1 MDLWQAG
8 SRAQL
13 VQDIQSTKDWDMV
26 VIGGG
31 ITGAGVAR
39 EAARQG
45 LKVLLVE
52 QKDFAWGT
60 SSRSSKM
67 VHGGLRYLAS
77 GNFKLTSHSVKER
90 ERLMNEAPGLV
101 DLMPYQWLHYKKQFP
116 TPFVFN
122 SLLTI
127 YDTFAGQKYRH
138 FLKKEETEYQLPAVK
153 NDELIGSTRF
163 ADAVTDDSR
172 LVIRVLKEA
181 VNDGAVCLNYAKVT
195 DVIKENDKVSGV
207 GIQLETGESID
218 VKATVVVSATGAWA
232 DEFRV
237 KLGAS
242 EKIRP
247 LRGSHLVL
255 HSWRLPVSQSITLK
269 HPDDGRSMFIF
280 PWEGMTVVGTTDLD
294 NPKLN
299 GKEPFIHDEEVEY
312 LLSAANKLFPSA
324 QLERDDIVSTFAG
337 VRPIVSGGALN
348 PSSEKR
354 DHSIWD
360 DQGLVTVSGG
370 KLTTFRLIALDVL
383 KAAKAYIPS
392 LDYKDHNQYIFSE
405 TQGTPEK
412 LKELEPEWQRRL
424 KGFYGRDIEALCEC
438 AEKDSWSFVPGTKTY
453 WAQLRFAVKS
463 EMVEHLDD
471 LLLRRSRIGLFQEHG
486 GAEFEQEIRSICQ
499 EELAWSTEKWNAE
512 WQRYQEIWQQY
523 YSVPK

>member
-8 SRAQL
+8 AREQL

-52 QKDFAWGT
+52 QKDFSWGT

-122 SLLTI
+122 SLLTV
-127 YDTFAGQKYRH
+127 YDTFAGQRYRK
-138 FLKKEETEYQLPAVK
+138 FLKKGETEYQLPAVK

-181 VNDGAVCLNYAKVT
+181 VKDGAVILNYAKVT
-195 DVIKENDKVSGV
+195 DIIKTNDKVSGV
-207 GIQLETGESID
+207 GIELESGQDISIN
-218 VKATVVVSATGAWA
+218 ARVVVSATGAWA

-237 KLGAS
+237 KLGGE
-242 EKIRP
+242 EKNSSVTRK
-247 LRGSHLVL
+247 SF
-255 HSWRLPVSQSITLK
+255 
-269 HPDDGRSMFIF
+269 DY
-280 PWEGMTVVGTTDLD
+280 
-294 NPKLN
+294 PKL
-299 GKEPFIHDEEVEY
+299 
-312 LLSAANKLFPSA
+312 A
-324 QLERDDIVSTFAG
+324 FA
-337 VRPIVSGGALN
+337 
-348 PSSEKR
+348 
-354 DHSIWD
+354 
-360 DQGLVTVSGG
+360 
-370 KLTTFRLIALDVL
+370 
-383 KAAKAYIPS
+383 
-392 LDYKDHNQYIFSE
+392 
-405 TQGTPEK
+405 
-412 LKELEPEWQRRL
+412 
-424 KGFYGRDIEALCEC
+424 
-438 AEKDSWSFVPGTKTY
+438 
-453 WAQLRFAVKS
+453 
-463 EMVEHLDD
+463 
-471 LLLRRSRIGLFQEHG
+471 
-486 GAEFEQEIRSICQ
+486 
-499 EELAWSTEKWNAE
+499 
-512 WQRYQEIWQQY
+512 
-523 YSVPK
+523 SVPIYYP